1 MATEENKNINPETVE
16 DAVNETEA
24 KGKKSKKS
32 DKKNEV
38 ETLKAEVDKLQAEL
52 TASKDAYL
60 RILAEYDN
68 YRKRS
73 QREKEASYGDAKAN
87 TLKQLLPV
95 IDNFGRA
102 TENKTDDIEVYRKG
116 VEMTISQLNEILK
129 SLEVEAFGEVGE
141 EFDPNI
147 HNAVMTVENS
157 ELPENSIAAVF
168 EKGYKMGDRILRF
181 ATVQV
186 TN

>member
-1 MATEENKNINPETVE
+1 MAEENKNINPEAVE
-16 DAVNETEA
+16 DTATEA
-24 KGKKSKKS
+24 KGKKF
-32 DKKNEV
+32 E
-38 ETLKAEVDKLQAEL
+38 KLQTEL
-52 TASKDAYL
+52 MASKDAHL

-73 QREKEASYGDAKAN
+73 QKEKEASYGDAKAN

-102 TENKTDDIEVYRKG
+102 TENKTDDIDVYRKG
-116 VEMTISQLNEILK
+116 VEMTINQLNEILK
-129 SLEVEAFGEVGE
+129 NLEVEAFGEVGE

>member
-1 MATEENKNINPETVE
+1 MAEENKNINSEAVE
-16 DAVNETEA
+16 DAATEA

-32 DKKNEV
+32 YNKSEIEALKTEV
-38 ETLKAEVDKLQAEL
+38 EKLQTEL
-52 TASKDAYL
+52 MASKDAHL

-116 VEMTISQLNEILK
+116 VEMTITQLNEILK

-147 HNAVMTVENS
+147 HNAVMTVENC